1 MQSQNM
7 AILSHLKSGKTVTS
21 LEALNL
27 FGCLRLGA
35 RISELRSLRW
45 PINTDMINVGKKR
58 IAKYSIT
65 AAKEYWPD
73 YSGPVTSYELKHG
86 Y

>member
-35 RISELRSLRW
+35 RISELKKPSLAYQYRH
-45 PINTDMINVGKKR
+45 D
-58 IAKYSIT
+58 
-65 AAKEYWPD
+65 
-73 YSGPVTSYELKHG
+73 
-86 Y
+86 